1 MKKSIV
7 AGLTLAVVLSLG
19 TAGYAAE
26 EKKVE
31 KSNLVAVTATV
42 EAIDQVT
49 RMVTLKGPDGKL
61 VSFVADEA
69 VKNLPQVKVGDKV
82 KVNYYESLV
91 MRVLKPEEAA
101 VNVAGAGVAAAKPG
115 EKPAGV
121 GAREVTVTVSIEGI
135 DKAKGTV
142 TFKGPAGNVNTV
154 RAEDPKNLEKIKVG
168 DRVAITYKEALAISV
183 EAVGAA
189 PAPAPASGGYGK

>member
-19 TAGYAAE
+19 TAGYTAE

-42 EAIDQVT
+42 EAIDQAT
-49 RMVTLKGPDGKL
+49 RMVTLKTPDGKL
-61 VSFVADEA
+61 VSFIADEA

-121 GAREVTVTVSIEGI
+121 GAREVTVTVTIEAI
-135 DKAKGTV
+135 DMKAGTV
-142 TFKGPAGNVNTV
+142 TFKGPAGNVRTIP
-154 RAEDPKNLEKIKVG
+154 AEDPKNLEKIKVG
-168 DRVAITYKEALAISV
+168 DRVAVTYKEALAISV
-183 EAVGAA
+183 EAA
-189 PAPAPASGGYGK
+189 K